1 MGISRD
7 KIVELVEEG
16 IVDPKDMVIMCAK
29 WMSEDDCEEMLD
41 AKVGAHEPLA
51 FACAL
56 RDWSKASRAT
66 VAWCSKVTE
75 AARWSATTAV
85 ASIVGGL

>member
-41 AKVGAHEPLA
+41 ANELSDRFMEDEDEDDGQP
-51 FACAL
+51 
-56 RDWSKASRAT
+56 DWHQE
-66 VAWCSKVTE
+66 WEDFGECYE
-75 AARWSATTAV
+75 
-85 ASIVGGL
+85 